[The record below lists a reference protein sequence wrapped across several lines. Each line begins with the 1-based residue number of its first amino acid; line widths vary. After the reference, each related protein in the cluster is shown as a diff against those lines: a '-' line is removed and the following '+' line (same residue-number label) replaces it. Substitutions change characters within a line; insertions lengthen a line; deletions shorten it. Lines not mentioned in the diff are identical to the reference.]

1 MKLLSVILLS
11 ALMLSAAAFTSCGK
25 KEDVKTTD
33 NSKKDST
40 TQTKQ
45 DPNSKTST
53 NPDSSQ
59 KNMSP
64 EIKNISYEPGKLPA
78 SVKYDGKIVGG
89 ARWEDKNGQNVLIVC
104 ETEEKTTGDN
114 RSKELFAYQYIL
126 NGEDA
131 KQLWKVNDFIKDCP
145 VDVMLSLIPKSI
157 TVTDINKDGIAEN
170 TFLYRMSCKGDVSP
184 DDMKLIMHEG
194 ENKYAI
200 RGSMIQVMGGKKY
213 GGEMKPDPAYDK
225 GPAGFFAYSR
235 DQWKKFET
243 EKIGE

>member
-1 MKLLSVILLS
+1 MKLLLTLLVTAVI
-11 ALMLSAAAFTSCGK
+11 FTSCGK
-25 KEDVKTTD
+25 KDDVKTTD
-33 NSKKDST
+33 SQKKDST
-40 TQTKQ
+40 TQTKTETLTKI
-45 DPNSKTST
+45 DTAERNNSAGG
-53 NPDSSQ
+53 
-59 KNMSP
+59 
-64 EIKNISYEPGKLPA
+64 IKNISYEPGKLPA
-78 SVKYDGKIVGG
+78 SVKYEGKIVAG

-104 ETEEKTTGDN
+104 ETDEKTSGDN

-200 RGSMIQVMGGKKY
+200 RGERILLMDGKKY
-213 GGEMKPDPAYDK
+213 GGTMNTDPSFNKA
-225 GPAGFFAYSR
+225 PSGFFAYAR
-235 DQWKKFET
+235 EQWKKFET
-243 EKIGE
+243 EKAGE

>member
-1 MKLLSVILLS
+1 MKLLLALLVSAVI
-11 ALMLSAAAFTSCGK
+11 FTSCGK
-25 KEDVKTTD
+25 KDDVKTTD
-33 NSKKDST
+33 TQKKDST
-40 TQTKQ
+40 THTKTETTTKSDTTQ
-45 DPNSKTST
+45 KTNT
-53 NPDSSQ
+53 TDG
-59 KNMSP
+59 
-64 EIKNISYEPGKLPA
+64 IKNLVMEAGKLPA

-126 NGEDA
+126 NGDDA
-131 KQLWKVNDFIKDCP
+131 KQLWKVNDFVKDCP
-145 VDVMLSLIPKSI
+145 VDLMLSLIPKSI

-170 TFLYRMSCKGDVSP
+170 TFIYRMSCKGDVSP

-200 RGSMIQVMGGKKY
+200 RGSMIQVMDGKKY
-213 GGEMKPDPAYDK
+213 GGDMKPDPSFDK
-225 GPAGFFAYSR
+225 GPAGFFAYAR

>member
-1 MKLLSVILLS
+1 MKLLLTLLISAVIFS
-11 ALMLSAAAFTSCGK
+11 SCGK
-25 KEDVKTTD
+25 KDDVKTTD
-33 NSKKDST
+33 TQKEDST
-40 TQTKQ
+40 SQTKTETTT
-45 DPNSKTST
+45 KTADT
-53 NPDSSQ
+53 TQ
-59 KNMSP
+59 KNTSADG
-64 EIKNISYEPGKLPA
+64 IKNIVYEAGKLPS
-78 SVKYDGKIVGG
+78 SVKYDGKIIAG

-104 ETEEKTTGDN
+104 ETDVKTSGDN

-126 NGEDA
+126 NGDDA

-200 RGSMIQVMGGKKY
+200 RGSMIQVMDGKKY
-213 GGEMKPDPAYDK
+213 GGNMKPDPAFDK
-225 GPAGFFAYSR
+225 GPAGFFSYAR
-235 DQWKKFET
+235 DEWKKFET

>member
-1 MKLLSVILLS
+1 MKLLSTLLVI
-11 ALMLSAAAFTSCGK
+11 AVIFTSCGK
-25 KEDVKTTD
+25 KDDVKTTD
-33 NSKKDST
+33 SQKKDST
-40 TQTKQ
+40 TQTK
-45 DPNSKTST
+45 SETTTKT
-53 NPDSSQ
+53 DSAG
-59 KNMSP
+59 KNNLSGG
-64 EIKNISYEPGKLPA
+64 IKNISYEPGKLPA
-78 SVKYDGKIVGG
+78 AVKYEGKIVAG

-104 ETEEKTTGDN
+104 ETDEKTSGDN

-126 NGEDA
+126 NGDDA

-157 TVTDINKDGIAEN
+157 TITDINKDGIAEN

-200 RGSMIQVMGGKKY
+200 RGSMIQVMDGQKY
-213 GGEMKPDPAYDK
+213 GGEMKPDPAFDK
-225 GPAGFFAYSR
+225 GPAGFFAYAR
-235 DQWKKFET
+235 EEWKKFET

>member
-1 MKLLSVILLS
+1 MKILLILIVTS
-11 ALMLSAAAFTSCGK
+11 VLFASCGK
-25 KEDVKTTD
+25 KDDVKTTD
-33 NSKKDST
+33 SQKKDST
-40 TQTKQ
+40 TQTKTETTTKI
-45 DPNSKTST
+45 DTAGRNNTAGG
-53 NPDSSQ
+53 
-59 KNMSP
+59 
-64 EIKNISYEPGKLPA
+64 IKSISYEPGKLPA
-78 SVKYDGKIVGG
+78 SVKYDGKIVAG

-104 ETEEKTTGDN
+104 ETDEKTSGDN

-126 NGEDA
+126 NGDDA

-157 TVTDINKDGIAEN
+157 TITDINKDGIAEN

-200 RGSMIQVMGGKKY
+200 RGSMIQVMDGQKY
-213 GGEMKPDPAYDK
+213 GGEMKPDPAFDK
-225 GPAGFFAYSR
+225 GPAGFFAYAR
-235 DQWKKFET
+235 EEWKKFET

>member
-1 MKLLSVILLS
+1 MKLLLVILF
-11 ALMLSAAAFTSCGK
+11 SAAILTSCGK
-25 KEDVKTTD
+25 KDDVKNTD
-33 NSKKDST
+33 TQKKDST
-40 TQTKQ
+40 TKTKTETT
-45 DPNSKTST
+45 PKTDT
-53 NPDSSQ
+53 VT
-59 KNMSP
+59 KNNTAG
-64 EIKNISYEPGKLPA
+64 IKNISYEPGKLPA
-78 SVKYDGKIVGG
+78 SVKYDGKIVAG

-126 NGEDA
+126 DGENA
-131 KQLWKVNDFIKDCP
+131 KMLWKVNDFIKDCP

-157 TVTDINKDGIAEN
+157 SITDINKDGIAEN

-200 RGSMIQVMGGKKY
+200 RGQMIQIMGGEKY
-213 GGEMKPDPAYDK
+213 GGEMKPDPAFDK
-225 GPAGFFAYSR
+225 GPAGFFAYAR
-235 DQWKKFET
+235 EEWKKFET

>member
-1 MKLLSVILLS
+1 MKLLLALLVTAVI
-11 ALMLSAAAFTSCGK
+11 FVSCGK
-25 KEDVKTTD
+25 KDDVKTTD
-33 NSKKDST
+33 TQKKDST
-40 TQTKQ
+40 TQ
-45 DPNSKTST
+45 SKTETTSKT
-53 NPDSSQ
+53 DTAG
-59 KNMSP
+59 KNNSAGG
-64 EIKNISYEPGKLPA
+64 IKNILYEPGKLPA
-78 SVKYDGKIVGG
+78 SVKYDGKIVAG

-104 ETEEKTTGDN
+104 ETDEKTSGDY

-126 NGEDA
+126 NGDDA

-200 RGSMIQVMGGKKY
+200 RGSMLMIMDGKKY
-213 GGEMKPDPAYDK
+213 GGDMKPDPAFDK
-225 GPAGFFAYSR
+225 GPAGFFAYAR
-235 DQWKKFET
+235 EEWKKFET
-243 EKIGE
+243 EKVGE

>member
-1 MKLLSVILLS
+1 MKLLSTLLITAVIF
-11 ALMLSAAAFTSCGK
+11 ASCGK
-25 KEDVKTTD
+25 KDDVKTTD
-33 NSKKDST
+33 TQKKDST
-40 TQTKQ
+40 TQTKTETTTKT
-45 DPNSKTST
+45 DTAGKNNSAGG
-53 NPDSSQ
+53 
-59 KNMSP
+59 
-64 EIKNISYEPGKLPA
+64 IKNISYEHGKLPA
-78 SVKYDGKIVGG
+78 SVKYDGKIVAG

-104 ETEEKTTGDN
+104 ETDEKTSGDY
-114 RSKELFAYQYIL
+114 RSKELFAYQYII

-200 RGSMIQVMGGKKY
+200 RGSMIQVMDGKKY
-213 GGEMKPDPAYDK
+213 GGDMKPDPAFDK
-225 GPAGFFAYSR
+225 GPAGFFAYAR
-235 DQWKKFET
+235 EEWKKFET
-243 EKIGE
+243 EKVGE